1 MKALLLLEG
10 SGLSLLA
17 STASPAG
24 VPEAL
29 SPAQSASEADR
40 LNEAM
45 GGILPLKEWSYSTI
59 TLRTLSL
66 SLARRS
72 RLDTVGISAF
82 QIFISEI

>member
-17 STASPAG
+17 STTASPAG

-45 GGILPLKEWSYSTI
+45 GGILPLKEWSYST
-59 TLRTLSL
+59 TLGYYSTLSL
-66 SLARRS
+66 GGLVWI
-72 RLDTVGISAF
+72 RLELVLFKFS
-82 QIFISEI
+82 SEI